1 MSIRQRFILLIA
13 GSIAGFFS
21 ILILLNHTLNQLE
34 QLYLTED
41 KLSSSHIQ
49 LQLMARKAQNF
60 SLNNQEESA
69 QEFQQQADELKQTLK
84 LLEEQFRQQELPL
97 PPLSRV
103 IQGTS
108 RYTEAFSQLRTQK
121 LNLGLT
127 PVTGMYGQLRKAVHQ
142 AEQRIKDAGQ
152 TQLTAA
158 MLMLRRHE
166 KDFMLRHQIKYV
178 QKFDSSFQIF
188 EQQLDNASALN
199 PQQKDGIRQPMQQ
212 YQQTFKRFVQVSRSV
227 GLDESQG
234 ALGELN
240 ARSQQLIQEL
250 DALHND
256 TRTQIESL
264 ISSKRLNAMVLTVLL
279 CVVLT
284 MATVWLAWRVVSR
297 INLVVGH
304 MKEISDGDG
313 NLSVHLNSQS
323 PDELGEL
330 SRAFNRFTEKI
341 RNSVSHAAETAT
353 TLESRANQLHNTA
366 NSTLETCHQQDS
378 QLQELS
384 QALSNTT
391 SYSQQVESRVEAASD
406 MTRVISTQSDEIAQL
421 SQQNQ
426 TASKQLITDVEAAV
440 QEIEQLE
447 ADSQK
452 ISEVMASIA
461 EIAAQTNLL
470 ALNAAIEA
478 ARAGEQGRGFAVV
491 ADEVRNLS
499 LKTQDSAVQIYQQ
512 IDQLQDKI
520 RHATQVIRNTQS
532 STNERL
538 RHNERIDELFSSIEH
553 RISELNTQNQAIVD
567 ISQQQIATMHQA
579 EQQLYATQEAM
590 RSNLESADTNRHTS
604 DQLFE
609 LSGML
614 KQEMGRFTV

>member
-69 QEFQQQADELKQTLK
+69 QEFQQQADELKQIFK
-84 LLEEQFRQQELPL
+84 LLESQFRQQELPL
-97 PPLSRV
+97 SPLTRV
-103 IQGTS
+103 IQDTS
-108 RYTEAFSQLRTQK
+108 SYTEAFSQLRTQK

-166 KDFMLRHQIKYV
+166 KDFMLRHQMKYL
-178 QKFDSSFQIF
+178 QKFDNSFQVF

-199 PQQKDGIRQPMQQ
+199 AQQKDGIRQPMLQ

-313 NLSVHLNSQS
+313 NLSVHLSSQS

-406 MTRVISTQSDEIAQL
+406 MTRAISTQSDEIAQL
-421 SQQNQ
+421 SQLNQ

-499 LKTQDSAVQIYQQ
+499 LKTQDSAAQIYQQ